1 MSIKTIRL
9 YGELGEKF
17 GRVWR
22 LDVKSPAEALH
33 ALQVMIPGM
42 RQYFAQNARKNFRI
56 VAGKE
61 DRDAR
66 DLYIPSSSSVFK
78 VIPLIAGAGAGVRI
92 VVGAILMFIGTYFAI
107 PPITQIGFSMVMS
120 GVAQALTKTPKINGQ
135 SVDRPENRPSYAF
148 DGAVN
153 TAAQGNP
160 VSICYGMLIV
170 GSQVISAGLSTE
182 QVAA

>member
-33 ALQVMIPGM
+33 ALQIMIPGM

-66 DLYIPSSSSVFK
+66 DLYVPSSSSVFK
-78 VIPLIAGAGAGVRI
+78 VIPLISGAGAGLRI
-92 VVGAILMFIGTYFAI
+92 VAGAIITFIGYYFG
-107 PPITQIGFSMVMS
+107 QQWLMNIGISMMIG
-120 GVAQALTKTPKINGQ
+120 GVAQALTKTPKINGE